1 MTGREGSRSR
11 RAMLG
16 AMGASAAGAGLLSAS
31 PEAALASA
39 PGGYEPASSRG
50 IAPSNTAAA
59 N

>member
-1 MTGREGSRSR
+1 
-11 RAMLG
+11 MLG

-39 PGGYEPASSRG
+39 PGGYELASSRG